1 MFLFRC
7 NNGEK
12 SATPNQKTVRRNI
25 PVKQWNGV
33 QVYRRNEK
41 QKAASA
47 MKRIRPSF
55 VFIAEQKSF
64 GGCEHQFAK
73 ELHEQ

>member
-1 MFLFRC
+1 MERRTSLQA
-7 NNGEK
+7 E
-12 SATPNQKTVRRNI
+12 QK
-25 PVKQWNGV
+25 
-33 QVYRRNEK
+33 K